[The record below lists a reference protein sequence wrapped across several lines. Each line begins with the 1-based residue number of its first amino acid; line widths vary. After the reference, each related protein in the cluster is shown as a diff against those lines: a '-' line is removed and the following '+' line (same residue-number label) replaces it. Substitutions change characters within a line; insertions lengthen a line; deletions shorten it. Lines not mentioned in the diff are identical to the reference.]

1 MTDIPNLE
9 TFAVQF
15 IKLTTILEQALIEK
29 QVNVDVWVS
38 GNLAMA
44 NAKGEADALGT
55 DSVTQTEAFT
65 KTATV
70 QGVGSSSESFAQS
83 LSASPNAD
91 WHL

>member
-15 IKLTTILEQALIEK
+15 VKLVQILEVAQIEK
-29 QVNVDVWVS
+29 EVNVDVWVS

-55 DSVTQTEAFT
+55 DSVAETSAFT
-65 KTATV
+65 QTATV
-70 QGVGSSSESFAQS
+70 QGVGSSSSSFAES
-83 LSASPNAD
+83 LSATPNAD